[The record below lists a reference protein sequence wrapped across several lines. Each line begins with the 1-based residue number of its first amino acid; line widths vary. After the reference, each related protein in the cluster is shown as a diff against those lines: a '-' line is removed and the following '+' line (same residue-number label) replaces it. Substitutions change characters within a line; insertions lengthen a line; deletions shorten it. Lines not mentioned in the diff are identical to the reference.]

1 MLIVTGQREGKPF
14 RKGVDIPALFLN
26 AKSDNDTVLSGGYT
40 LYQFL
45 LILRA
50 RYQVVVLVML
60 AAIAAAMAGSWLMP
74 KKYTAQTSVL
84 IDIRTPEPVAGVAMP
99 GLVAPGFMAT
109 QMDIIAGDLVAQ
121 RVVKMLRLDED
132 PNIKEDWQKVTKGR
146 GSLDVWLVESL
157 RSGLRVQSAREGNV
171 INITYK
177 GSDPDVTAEV
187 ANAFAEAYLDTNLA
201 LKTDPV
207 RLYATWFDEQT
218 KVSRTKL
225 EEAQSRL
232 SEYQQK
238 AGIVSTDE
246 RVDYETA
253 KLGQI
258 SSQLTAVQGETTDS
272 QGKRNARRN
281 TVAEIVQSPLIKS
294 LKGDVAR
301 LEAKVDENN
310 VSLGVNHP
318 LRQRAEAELES
329 LKSRLASE
337 SAPVSASVE
346 TAYLVG
352 EDRERELQA
361 AVNAQ
366 KTRVLMLN
374 KQRDELNV
382 YRRDVEA
389 AQRAYETVS
398 QSASQT
404 RLQSL
409 TNQTNLVRLN
419 TATAPLGASGPKMLL
434 NLLLAAFGGAL
445 LGMGCAFFLELM
457 NRRVRC
463 SEDLVQMLDLPVLA
477 SISSTGE
484 GRHPHL
490 PDSRRLALGN
500 GGPA

>member
-1 MLIVTGQREGKPF
+1 M
-14 RKGVDIPALFLN
+14 
-26 AKSDNDTVLSGGYT
+26 S

-50 RYQVVVLVML
+50 RYRLVIL
-60 AAIAAAMAGSWLMP
+60 VIVFAIAAAMAANWLLP
-74 KKYTAQTSVL
+74 KKYIAQTSVL
-84 IDIRTPEPVAGVAMP
+84 IDVRTPDTVAGAAMS
-99 GLVAPGFMAT
+99 GFVSPSYLAT
-109 QMDIIAGDLVAQ
+109 QVDIIGGDLVAQ
-121 RVVKMLRLDED
+121 RVVKMLKLDDD
-132 PNIKEDWQKVTKGR
+132 PNTRKEWQKDTQGR
-146 GSLDVWLVESL
+146 GSLDAWLVESL
-157 RSGLRVQSAREGNV
+157 KKGVQVQPARESNV

-177 GSDPDVTAEV
+177 ASDAEGAAQV
-187 ANAFAEAYLDTNLA
+187 VNAFAQAYLDTNLA
-201 LKTDPV
+201 LKTEPA

-218 KVSRTKL
+218 KASRSKL

-258 SSQLTAVQGETTDS
+258 STQLTAVQGETTDS
-272 QGKRNARRN
+272 QSKRNGRGN
-281 TVAEIVQSPLIKS
+281 TVAEIMQSPLING
-294 LKGDVAR
+294 LKADVAR

-310 VSLGVNHP
+310 VNLGVNHP
-318 LRQRAEAELES
+318 LRKRAEAELAA
-329 LKSRLASE
+329 LRSRLASE
-337 SAPVSASVE
+337 SARISASIE
-346 TAYLVG
+346 TTYRVG
-352 EDRERELQA
+352 KDRERELQG

-409 TNQTNLVRLN
+409 SNQTNVVRLN
-419 TATAPLGASGPKMLL
+419 TATAPLHPSSPKTRL
-434 NLLLAAFGGAL
+434 NLLLAAFGGTLLGVGCAL
-445 LGMGCAFFLELM
+445 LLELT
-457 NRRVRC
+457 NRRIRS
-463 SEDLVQMLDLPVLA
+463 SEDLLQLLDLPVLTR
-477 SISSTGE
+477 ISSSGD
-484 GRHPHL
+484 GRQPRL
-490 PDSRRLALGN
+490 PGSPRLVLGN
-500 GGPA
+500 GNAA